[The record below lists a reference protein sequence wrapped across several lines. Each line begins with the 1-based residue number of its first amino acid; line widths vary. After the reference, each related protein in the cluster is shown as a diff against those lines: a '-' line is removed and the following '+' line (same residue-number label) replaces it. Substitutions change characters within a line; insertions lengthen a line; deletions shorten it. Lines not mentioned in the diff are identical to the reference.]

1 MVALMLLAVIMF
13 LRDRDM
19 SLSLSIEESFFVADE
34 EMSFERIVTTAKGSR
49 VMRPHFG
56 SDLYKLVDKS
66 VDGEFMMLF
75 NRYLLEAFFDENEKP
90 WDERLTPL
98 SVKIQEIESTKGSL
112 RCMVTFENSE
122 VAIEMG
128 GF

>member
-1 MVALMLLAVIMF
+1 
-13 LRDRDM
+13 M